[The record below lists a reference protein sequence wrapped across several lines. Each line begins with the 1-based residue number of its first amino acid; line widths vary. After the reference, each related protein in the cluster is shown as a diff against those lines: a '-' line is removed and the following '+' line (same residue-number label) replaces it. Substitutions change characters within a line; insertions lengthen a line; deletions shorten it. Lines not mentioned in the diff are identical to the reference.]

1 MPPFPRLP
9 AAANRVAM
17 ADVDS
22 ASQPAISMT
31 VGGTRLTVHSDGPER
46 LDALI
51 ALIDGAQHSLRILYY
66 IWLNDAS
73 GRRVRDALVA
83 AAERGVEVSM
93 LLDGFGSSA
102 ATPGFFRPLAGA
114 GARFCRFVPRWGRR
128 YLLRNHQKLA
138 LADGARAIVG
148 GYNIGDE
155 YFGTVE
161 QRAWR
166 DLGVLVEGPSVAC
179 LVQYYDDLFEWAET
193 ENASI
198 RKLRRMLSRH
208 SIRYENLH
216 WLFGGP
222 TRRLSP
228 WARAVKEDLRGA
240 TTADFLI
247 AYFVPSLSML
257 RRIYGVAARGRV
269 RMVTAGKSDI
279 KSTMWAARFSY
290 WRLLRHNVEVYE
302 YQPTK
307 LHTKLIVIDDAVHI
321 GSANFDMR
329 SLYLNLEMMLRV
341 DDAAFAATM
350 RAFIE
355 REIADSRRI
364 PLDEHRASMTW
375 LNRLRW
381 AFGYFVMVTADYN
394 LARRLNLGSRKRL
407 H

>member
-1 MPPFPRLP
+1 MLPLLRAAMSREDARIPPQQ
-9 AAANRVAM
+9 VA
-17 ADVDS
+17 
-22 ASQPAISMT
+22 
-31 VGGTRLTVHSDGPER
+31 GNRLTVLSDGPDR
-46 LDALI
+46 LEALI
-51 ALIDGAQHSLRILYY
+51 ALIDGAKESLRILYY
-66 IWLNDAS
+66 IWLNDET

-83 AAERGVEVSM
+83 AAARGVKVSM
-93 LLDGFGSSA
+93 LLDGFGSSGA
-102 ATPGFFRPLAGA
+102 NTGFFKPLMDVE
-114 GARFCRFVPRWGRR
+114 ARFCRFVPRWGRR

-138 LADGARAIVG
+138 LADGSRAIVG
-148 GYNIGDE
+148 GFNIGDE
-155 YFGTVE
+155 YFGTIE
-161 QRAWR
+161 QGAWR

-179 LVQYYDDLFEWAET
+179 MADYFDDLFGWAET
-193 ENASI
+193 EMASI

-208 SIRYENLH
+208 SVRIGPIQ

-228 WARAVKEDLRGA
+228 WARAVKDDLRA
-240 TTADFLI
+240 ARAVDFLI

-257 RRIYGVAARGRV
+257 RRIYTVAERGRV

-290 WRLLRHNVEVYE
+290 WRLLKHNVEVYE

-307 LHTKLIVIDDAVHI
+307 LHTKLIIIDDAVHI

-350 RAFIE
+350 RAFID
-355 REIADSRRI
+355 REIGDSRRI
-364 PLDEHRASMTW
+364 HLDEHRAGMTW

-381 AFGYFVMVTADYN
+381 AFGYFMMVTADYN
-394 LARRLNLGSRKRL
+394 LARRLNLGNRKRL

>member
-1 MPPFPRLP
+1 MSREDERIPPH
-9 AAANRVAM
+9 M
-17 ADVDS
+17 
-22 ASQPAISMT
+22 
-31 VGGTRLTVHSDGPER
+31 VGGNRLTVHSDGPDR
-46 LDALI
+46 LEALI
-51 ALIDGAQHSLRILYY
+51 ALIDGAKESLRILYY
-66 IWLNDAS
+66 IWLNDET

-83 AAERGVEVSM
+83 AAERGVQVSM
-93 LLDGFGSSA
+93 LLDGFGSSG
-102 ATPGFFRPLAGA
+102 ATTGFFRPLVDAQ
-114 GARFCRFVPRWGRR
+114 ARFCRFVPRWGRR

-138 LADGARAIVG
+138 LADGKRAIVG
-148 GYNIGDE
+148 GFNIGDE

-161 QRAWR
+161 SGAWR
-166 DLGVLVEGPSVAC
+166 DLGVLVEGPSVTGMVA
-179 LVQYYDDLFEWAET
+179 YFDDLYAWAEAD
-193 ENASI
+193 EGSI

-208 SIRYENLH
+208 SVRDGAIS

-257 RRIYGVAARGRV
+257 RRIYGVAAGGRV

-350 RAFIE
+350 RTFIE
-355 REIADSRRI
+355 REIGDSRRI